1 MCIQQMSSLL
11 NKLPF
16 KVRTRKINL
25 SPKFMVRGLCS
36 VLITEREEL
45 GINSRT
51 GLLCQSYRVGAEVFF
66 MGTEK
71 TYLHVF
77 LLYHAPELDLG

>member
-16 KVRTRKINL
+16 KIRARKMKL

-36 VLITEREEL
+36 VLITECEEL
-45 GINSRT
+45 ESRT
-51 GLLCQSYRVGAEVFF
+51 GLLCQSCRVRAEVFF

-71 TYLHVF
+71 AYLHVF
-77 LLYHAPELDLG
+77 LL

>member
-16 KVRTRKINL
+16 KTRTRKIKL
-25 SPKFMVRGLCS
+25 SPKFMVRGPCS
-36 VLITEREEL
+36 VLITECEEL
-45 GINSRT
+45 ESRT
-51 GLLCQSYRVGAEVFF
+51 GLLCQSCRVRAEVFF

-77 LLYHAPELDLG
+77 LLYHALEFDLY

>member
-16 KVRTRKINL
+16 KVRTRKIKV
-25 SPKFMVRGLCS
+25 SPKFMVRGPCS
-36 VLITEREEL
+36 VLITECEEL
-45 GINSRT
+45 GIESRT
-51 GLLCQSYRVGAEVFF
+51 CLLCQSCRVRAEVFF

-77 LLYHAPELDLG
+77 LLYHALELD